1 MEKRSFWVVPAVVLG
16 FAIFTSSCQQT
27 DLNTPT
33 APAATTTET
42 AAATVS
48 SNAKA
53 SSMSQEV
60 ISSSAEYMPNFSST
74 SFNAKTAGLQRVSTK
89 NSVTITLDDPESNNF
104 PKVVTIDFGTT
115 GFVGRRGNV
124 MKGKIIVT
132 VNKSVDGNFS
142 KSYTYDNFYI
152 NNNQM
157 KGVKSEAFNGTDT
170 WYYSEKDTII
180 YADGKTE
187 ISNQERTHKMIDYNQ
202 TPFIYSDDTYS
213 ITGKANGINKEGKAY
228 SIQIDETNPIILYTG
243 YNYFIKGSLSI
254 SSEGITIVVDYGD
267 GTKDSLATWTLD
279 GKTTEIDLSK

>member
-1 MEKRSFWVVPAVVLG
+1 MNKKKIIAVSLTVIC
-16 FAIFTSSCQQT
+16 FSTCFISCQKAE
-27 DLNTPT
+27 LNAPTTP
-33 APAATTTET
+33 ASTET
-42 AAATVS
+42 VAATVS
-48 SNAKA
+48 SNAKV

-60 ISSSAEYMPNFSST
+60 ITSSAEYMPNFNST
-74 SFNAKTAGLQRVSTK
+74 SFNAKTAGLQKVSTK

-115 GFVGRRGNV
+115 GFVGRRGNT

-142 KSYTYDNFYI
+142 KTYTYDNFSI
-152 NNNQM
+152 NENQL

-228 SIQIDETNPIILYTG
+228 TIQIDDTNPIVVFTG
-243 YNYFIKGSLSI
+243 YNYFIKGSLTI
-254 SSEGITIVVDYGD
+254 TSEGRTVVVDYGD
-267 GTKDSLATWTLD
+267 GTKDSLATWTMD
-279 GKTTEIDLSK
+279 GKTQEIDLSK

>member
-1 MEKRSFWVVPAVVLG
+1 MEKRNFWVVPAVVLG
-16 FAIFTSSCQQT
+16 FAIFTSSCQKT
-27 DLNTPT
+27 DMNTPT

-42 AAATVS
+42 AASTVS

-142 KSYTYDNFYI
+142 KTYTYDNFSI
-152 NNNQM
+152 NDNQM

-180 YADGKTE
+180 CADGKRE

-213 ITGKANGINKEGKAY
+213 VTGSANGINKEGKY
-228 SIQIDETNPIILYTG
+228 YTILIDEKNPIIVYTG
-243 YNYFIKGSLSI
+243 YNYFIKGSLTL
-254 SSEGITIVVDYGD
+254 SSEGKTIIVDYGD
-267 GTKDSLATWTLD
+267 GTKDSLATWTMD
-279 GKTTEIDLSK
+279 GTTTQIDLSK